1 MRFPN
6 RKSFIKKETST
17 GYLYISTQLEVSYL
31 IIFLKIYV

>member
-17 GYLYISTQLEVSYL
+17 GYLYFSTQLEVSYL